1 MLTVVTAEQMQSIDQ
16 WTIDELGIPGVVLME
31 NAGGAIVKQLQKI
44 TTDLPAKKV
53 IIFCGKGNN
62 GGDGFVIARH
72 LFQLG
77 ANVTVL
83 LAGKLAGLKDN
94 AKINALSSQNLNIP
108 IKELSSE
115 NVNSFD
121 HKLRHSDIIVDAL
134 FGTGLSKPA
143 TGLMEI
149 VINKINQCKK
159 FTVSVDINSGIDAD
173 SGLLIGPH
181 VCSDLTFALASM
193 KNSHLLHPAAGA
205 MKKVELLDI
214 GIPQE
219 SYSKQNIQ
227 THLVEEKDIKSIFH
241 SRPPDSHKGN
251 YGHVLVLAGSTGKS
265 GAAGLTALAAL
276 RSGCGLCTLALPE
289 SCQKAFELHPME
301 VMTVPLPQTQSG
313 ALSLKAKDP
322 ILKLLE
328 GKSAVAMGPG
338 LSTDPETVS
347 LIGELLSF
355 IDCPLILDADAINA
369 FENNID
375 WLDKL
380 ESAILT
386 PHPKEMSRLTGLSTQ
401 EIQNNRIQVTTEF
414 AQKHSTLLLLKG
426 APSLIGTPD
435 GNVYINPTGN
445 PGMATG
451 GSGDVLTGII
461 AGLAAQNIS
470 LQNAAI
476 AGAYI
481 HGHSGD
487 LFSEKETQT
496 SLIAGDLLRCLPDAL
511 KQILP

>member
-1 MLTVVTAEQMQSIDQ
+1 MLTVVTAKQMQAIDR
-16 WTIDELGIPGVVLME
+16 WTIDELGIPGAVLME
-31 NAGGAIVKQLQKI
+31 NAGGAIVRQLQNVI
-44 TTDLPAKKV
+44 ADLPAKKV

-83 LAGKLAGLKDN
+83 LAGKLADLKDN
-94 AKINALSSQNLNIP
+94 AKTNALSAQNLNIP
-108 IKELSSE
+108 IQELSSE
-115 NVNSFD
+115 NINNFD
-121 HKLRHSDIIVDAL
+121 HKLRHYDIIVDAL
-134 FGTGLSKPA
+134 FGTGLSKPL
-143 TGLMEI
+143 TGHMETI
-149 VINKINQCKK
+149 INKINQYGK

-181 VCSDLTFALASM
+181 VLSDLTFALASI
-193 KNSHLLHPAAGA
+193 KKSHLLHPAAGA

-219 SYSKQNIQ
+219 SYSEQNIQ
-227 THLVEEKDIKSIFH
+227 SHLVEEKDIKSIFQ
-241 SRPPDSHKGN
+241 SRSPDSHKGS

-289 SCQKAFELHPME
+289 TCQKAFELHPME

-338 LSTDPETVS
+338 LTTDPETVS
-347 LIGELLSF
+347 LIGELLPS

-375 WLDKL
+375 WLGKL
-380 ESAILT
+380 KTAILT

-401 EIQNNRIQVTTEF
+401 EIQKNRMHVTTEF

-435 GNVYINPTGN
+435 GNIYINPTGN

-451 GSGDVLTGII
+451 GAGDVLTGII
-461 AGLAAQNIS
+461 AGLAAQNIT

>member
-1 MLTVVTAEQMQSIDQ
+1 MLNVVTSRQMQSIDR
-16 WTIDELGIPGVVLME
+16 WAIEKLGIPGAVLME
-31 NAGGAIVKQLQKI
+31 NAGGAIVRQLQNI
-44 TTDLPAKKV
+44 RPDLSEKKV

-77 ANVTVL
+77 TNVTVL
-83 LAGKLAGLKDN
+83 LAGKFADLKGN
-94 AKINALSSQNLNIP
+94 AKTNALSAQSLKIP
-108 IKELSSE
+108 IQELNSE
-115 NVNSFD
+115 NINRFD

-143 TGLMEI
+143 TELMAN
-149 VINKINQCKK
+149 VINKLNQYKR

-181 VCSDLTFALASM
+181 VNSDITFALAAL
-193 KNSHLLHPAAGA
+193 KNSHLIHPAAGA

-214 GIPQE
+214 GIPQA
-219 SYSKQNIQ
+219 SYCEQNIQ
-227 THLVEEKDIKSIFH
+227 SHLVEEKDIKNILQPRS
-241 SRPPDSHKGN
+241 PDSHKGN
-251 YGHVLVLAGSTGKS
+251 YGHVLVLAGSIGKS

-289 SCQKAFELHPME
+289 TCQKAFELHPME
-301 VMTVPLPQTQSG
+301 VMTVPLPETQSG
-313 ALSLKAKDP
+313 ALSLKAKDS

-328 GKSAVAMGPG
+328 GKSAVAIGPG

-347 LIGELLSF
+347 LIGELLPS

-380 ESAILT
+380 KSAILT
-386 PHPKEMSRLTGLSTQ
+386 PHPKEMARLTGLSTR
-401 EIQNNRIQVTTEF
+401 EIQNNRMHVTTEF
-414 AQKHSTLLLLKG
+414 ARRHSILLLLKG
-426 APSLIGTPD
+426 APSLIGTAE
-435 GNVYINPTGN
+435 GSIYINPTGN

-461 AGLAAQNIS
+461 AGLAAQGIS

-476 AGAYI
+476 AGAFI

-496 SLIAGDLLRCLPDAL
+496 NLIAGDLLRCLPDSL

>member
-1 MLTVVTAEQMQSIDQ
+1 MLTVVTAKQMQAIDR
-16 WTIDELGIPGVVLME
+16 WTINELGIPGAVLME
-31 NAGGAIVKQLQKI
+31 NAGGAIVRQLQN
-44 TTDLPAKKV
+44 TLADLPAKKV

-72 LFQLG
+72 LFQLRT
-77 ANVTVL
+77 NVTVL
-83 LAGKLAGLKDN
+83 LAGKIADLKGN
-94 AKINALSSQNLNIP
+94 AKTNALSAQNLNIP
-108 IKELSSE
+108 IHELNYE

-143 TGLMEI
+143 TGLMET
-149 VINKINQCKK
+149 VINKINQYKR

-173 SGLLIGPH
+173 SGLFIGPH
-181 VCSDLTFALASM
+181 VFSDLTFALASM
-193 KNSHLLHPAAGA
+193 KKSHLLHPAAGA

-219 SYSKQNIQ
+219 SYSEQNIQ
-227 THLVEEKDIKSIFH
+227 SHLVEEKDIKSIFH
-241 SRPPDSHKGN
+241 SRSPDSHKGN

-289 SCQKAFELHPME
+289 TSQKAFELHPME
-301 VMTVPLPQTQSG
+301 VMTIPLPQTESG
-313 ALSLKAKDP
+313 TLSLKAKAP

-328 GKSAVAMGPG
+328 GKSAVAIGPG
-338 LSTDPETVS
+338 LTTDPETVS
-347 LIGELLSF
+347 LIGELLPYINCS
-355 IDCPLILDADAINA
+355 LILDADAINA

-380 ESAILT
+380 KSAILT

-401 EIQNNRIQVTTEF
+401 EIQKNRMRVTTEF
-414 AQKHSTLLLLKG
+414 AQKYSTLLLLKG
-426 APSLIGTPD
+426 APTLIGTPD
-435 GNVYINPTGN
+435 GNIYINSTGN

-496 SLIAGDLLRCLPDAL
+496 SLIAGDLLRCLPDTL